1 MSTYAE
7 IVSILQQR
15 NEDDS
20 TEFSNAIP
28 EILARSEDRIFR
40 SAPQILDHRTA
51 ETGTLTNGTN
61 TVRTTAS
68 DVRGIRYLYLTVGGS
83 NVFLEQRKDE
93 YLQDYWIN
101 SSITGQPKYYA
112 LDTAATNGTTLLLA
126 PTPNTNFSYTL
137 KYTRMPTRL
146 SSSNTTTYVS
156 LNHPDVLI
164 KGAMYESSV
173 FLNRE
178 AQMRQELRADFE
190 AEVQKLNAEITA
202 SYSELQ

>member
-40 SAPQILDHRTA
+40 SAPQILDHRPA
-51 ETGTLTNGTN
+51 ETGTLTSGTN
-61 TVRTTAS
+61 TVRTTAT
-68 DVRGIRYLYLTVGGS
+68 DVRGIRYLYLTVS
-83 NVFLEQRKDE
+83 NSTVFLEERKDE
-93 YLQDYWIN
+93 YLQDYWLN
-101 SSITGQPKYYA
+101 STTTGQPKYYA

>member
-40 SAPQILDHRTA
+40 SAPQILDHRTS

-61 TVRTTAS
+61 TVRTTAT
-68 DVRGIRYLYLTVGGS
+68 DVRGIRYLYLTVS
-83 NVFLEQRKDE
+83 NSAVFLEERKDE
-93 YLQDYWIN
+93 YLQDYWLN
-101 SSITGQPKYYA
+101 STTTGQPKYYA

>member
-1 MSTYAE
+1 
-7 IVSILQQR
+7 
-15 NEDDS
+15 
-20 TEFSNAIP
+20 
-28 EILARSEDRIFR
+28 
-40 SAPQILDHRTA
+40 
-51 ETGTLTNGTN
+51 
-61 TVRTTAS
+61 
-68 DVRGIRYLYLTVGGS
+68 VRGIRYLYLTVS
-83 NVFLEQRKDE
+83 NSTVFLEERKDE
-93 YLQDYWIN
+93 YLQDYWLN
-101 SSITGQPKYYA
+101 STTTGQPKYYA

>member
-51 ETGTLTNGTN
+51 ETGTLTSGTN
-61 TVRTTAS
+61 TVRTTAT
-68 DVRGIRYLYLTVGGS
+68 DVRGIRYLYLTVS
-83 NVFLEQRKDE
+83 NSTVFLEERKDE
-93 YLQDYWIN
+93 YLQDYWLN
-101 SSITGQPKYYA
+101 STTTGQPKYYA

>member
-40 SAPQILDHRTA
+40 SVPQILDHRTA
-51 ETGTLTNGTN
+51 ETGTLTSGTN
-61 TVRTTAS
+61 TVRTTAT
-68 DVRGIRYLYLTVGGS
+68 DVRGIRYLYLTVS
-83 NVFLEQRKDE
+83 NSTVFLEERKDE
-93 YLQDYWIN
+93 YLQDYWLN
-101 SSITGQPKYYA
+101 STTTGQPKYYA